1 MSEPML
7 GVYWNWKLI
16 TRGSQGGSQGG
27 SGRYMMTTDV
37 FKKIQ
42 MT

>member
-16 TRGSQGGSQGG
+16 TRGSQGGS
-27 SGRYMMTTDV
+27 GRYMTTDAL
-37 FKKIQ
+37 KKNSNHIEF
-42 MT
+42 